1 MKPTNQHKRNHAFRR
16 LRMKLLQMQLD
27 AATITQP
34 GSQTR
39 GGVSLAELKP
49 GECGYVDSL
58 TGAHSMRLRLLEI
71 GITEGVHVQ
80 VMRVAAFGG
89 PIDVD
94 VRGFRLSMR
103 REEAAHVWLR
113 PLQP

>member
-1 MKPTNQHKRNHAFRR
+1 MKHTNKNKQNNALKRLH
-16 LRMKLLQMQLD
+16 MKLCQMQLD
-27 AATITQP
+27 AEAAQP

-39 GGVSLAELKP
+39 GGVTLAELKP
-49 GECGYVDSL
+49 GECGHVGTL
-58 TGAHSMRLRLLEI
+58 TGAASMRLRLLEM
-71 GITEGVHVQ
+71 GITTGVHVQ

-113 PLQP
+113 PLQH